1 VLYADTV
8 ICTNPGIVRVN
19 DCGEGPIEQGSFR
32 VVGFEA
38 VPFVFAVMGM
48 NICVATFNGSL
59 GIYIAYDTGLFS
71 KGKAEEFLALCMDEL
86 ANYQVNAGQ
95 S

>member
-1 VLYADTV
+1 L
-8 ICTNPGIVRVN
+8 RR
-19 DCGEGPIEQGSFR
+19 FH
-32 VVGFEA
+32 
-38 VPFVFAVMGM
+38 FVFSSMGM

-59 GIYIAYDTGLFS
+59 GIYIAYDMGSFS
-71 KGKAEEFLALCMDEL
+71 KEKAEEFLALCLDEL